1 MHSNLE
7 KKNNRNTS
15 VFIDASNI
23 GSGGGIAH
31 IKNLLSRAPSENIT
45 YTIWIDKKYL
55 KDLPQKDNFEYKSS
69 FMFNLPFPM
78 KFIWKIVFF
87 RLICIKNKP
96 IYSFLSWWVAFF
108 QTSKFNYCFSKYL
121 TFCRFKFIRL
131 KFF

>member
-96 IYSFLSWWVAFF
+96 DILLSGEFLFKHQIQLLFFKISYLLQIQIY
-108 QTSKFNYCFSKYL
+108 
-121 TFCRFKFIRL
+121 
-131 KFF
+131 